1 MKMESSRLHNVSG
14 SLEIRAK
21 VPSGPARQCVVID
34 RSGKRM
40 VLPRYSAA
48 DAIEQIAIAIA
59 GRTASREEKLHAWER
74 LRDEHG
80 FSVKWL
86 LPLPKNSE
94 PAAMRGSSRE

>member
-1 MKMESSRLHNVSG
+1 MESSWINNAFDSTELRR
-14 SLEIRAK
+14 EIER
-21 VPSGPARQCVVID
+21 GPGRQCVVIH
-34 RSGKRM
+34 RGGKRM

-59 GRTASREEKLHAWER
+59 GRTASPEEKRHVWER

-86 LPLPKNSE
+86 QPSQQT
-94 PAAMRGSSRE
+94 AAR